1 MVKVKTPGAHLAKR
15 QATLQVAITGDPDMP
30 QPPLTIIFRGKG
42 NVKETE
48 KMAYYPRIKVLWRS
62 KAWMDRKT
70 NLHWVSTVL
79 ADYLKEH
86 YRVSKDSET
95 LLETLGICDSLDSQ
109 THSSFYEK
117 CRELN
122 HRPFHG
128 PKPLC
133 ICV

>member
-15 QATLQVAITGDPDMP
+15 QATLQVAITGNPDMP
-30 QPPLTIIFRGKG
+30 QPPLTLIFRGKG

-48 KMAYYPRIKVLWRS
+48 KMAYDSRIKVLWQS

-70 NLHWVSTVL
+70 NLEWVSTVL
-79 ADYLKEH
+79 TDYLKEH
-86 YRVSKDSET
+86 YRVSKDSDT
-95 LLETLGICDSLDSQ
+95 LFETLGICDSLDSQ
-109 THSSFYEK
+109 THSSFNEK

-133 ICV
+133 IM